1 MKTDMWKYFTASNS
15 YKYIDILPALVE
27 KYNNSY
33 HRSIKC
39 TPVEA
44 QKPENSYKVLT
55 TLYGKKIVKPVP
67 KFKIED
73 KVRITKKKTIFDKG
87 FTPNWTDE
95 IFTISKIQPT
105 VPVTYIIKDVR
116 GEELG
121 GSFYEQELQLSHTDT
136 HRVEKVLRRR
146 VRNGQ
151 KEEYVKWRGYDKS
164 YNQWIKA
171 N

>member
-1 MKTDMWKYFTASNS
+1 M
-15 YKYIDILPALVE
+15 
-27 KYNNSY
+27 
-33 HRSIKC
+33 
-39 TPVEA
+39 
-44 QKPENSYKVLT
+44 
-55 TLYGKKIVKPVP
+55 
-67 KFKIED
+67 
-73 KVRITKKKTIFDKG
+73 
-87 FTPNWTDE
+87 
-95 IFTISKIQPT
+95 
-105 VPVTYIIKDVR
+105 R